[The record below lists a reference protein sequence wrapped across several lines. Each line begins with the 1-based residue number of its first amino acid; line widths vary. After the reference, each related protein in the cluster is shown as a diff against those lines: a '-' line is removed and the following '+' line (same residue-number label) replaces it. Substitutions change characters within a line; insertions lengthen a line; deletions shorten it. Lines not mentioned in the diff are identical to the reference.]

1 MRFTELS
8 ATADIVGQRIWA
20 TWSFLLDPFDTVD
33 LVPDVTLRRKTRDF
47 EFPPLAPGDPFM
59 VHDSATFPPPHVPGV
74 VEVTPLPT
82 REVFEDGLRIAT
94 TAISVAEIVPPG
106 RAQEVVR
113 WTRAVAHDRTGHP
126 IMVTFRLL
134 DAFRLEDRTAYYYE
148 LDDGTVP
155 SGEAVARYRAV
166 APAGGVHGANR
177 RIYDLLPEV
186 YKRHDVRVLPEA
198 FALSG
203 VPETSRS
210 GGQLRRFVDMFGM
223 AVDAMHSSADRLL
236 DLHDVYDTE
245 ARFLPGLSGWIGWER
260 TDRAAIPAQR
270 NELLCATRLFD
281 VVGSVPALRAMVTQQ
296 TGWSS
301 QVAEFHQHIWRS
313 NEPAQR
319 LVEGREE
326 VAPGTWLGLDDA
338 STALA
343 FPAVPA
349 TGGVG
354 TAAAITTTA
363 LEPFA
368 LRSGMESTLVI
379 DGGVPIRVRFGPD
392 DFADIS
398 NATAAEL
405 AAVLGR
411 ATDALDVAAVAGAVE
426 LRTRAVGVETSIA
439 IEAAA
444 ASMIGV
450 DGASEGRAVPVAD
463 SVGRLR
469 VFAERLVMDHPR
481 PQRVLTARTWAYG
494 DWIGD
499 APLELATEQP
509 ARPAAAMLSQDVCAL
524 AWSEVAAAPNERL
537 RLSLGTTSA
546 ALPATITGAR
556 RGPFALLV
564 GQQLTVA
571 GDFGTEVFTVQAA
584 DYVAVNQATAAE
596 VVAAMNAQF
605 VALTASEIGGAVRLS
620 TVAVGSTARVRVVLS
635 QSTAARPFGLF
646 ARELG
651 GAGRWDAAM
660 QWSTP
665 RRFPVAAGP
674 VDDASLAPDPLGG
687 LRACWAEHRNRRWE
701 IRQAHWSERV
711 TVVTGAGV
719 AQRTATSP
727 WQVWLIAD
735 GLASN
740 VVRAMAVDATGS
752 CWFATPAGISRRRPD
767 GAWATFTTADGLTSG
782 DITDVS
788 IELGGGAVCATPA
801 GVSIVGPTGIVTT
814 LDAAGSG
821 LIDDSVRAVAADP
834 AGGFWAA
841 TDNGVSRIDRDGK
854 WTSWTAADGL
864 SAGQPRRIALSSRG
878 RVAVATGSGVSIFDG
893 TAWTTLR
900 AVDGL
905 PADDVRGVAWTT
917 KGALLAATAAGLGRW
932 DGRHWTVDDTS
943 SGMATNDLRSV
954 TVTGA
959 DRVVVGSSDGL
970 LTFDA
975 NAWTVETTADGLPA
989 SPIAGV
995 HAEWSAPAAL
1005 AVGGGGHRQPA
1016 VAVDS
1021 NDRTWIVWSRRESV
1035 AATNDESRTLRV
1047 IRFDPAAAVWTWSA
1061 PQAVTT
1067 PPGGGARDL
1076 EPYLLRSGPGFRA
1089 FFSSD
1094 RGGGRSIW
1102 WTLLDGA
1109 SNPGPLGS
1117 LPTDPNEATG
1127 PAAIIGPTGRTWLFS
1142 RSDRSISLGQIAMVA
1157 PVGSTARPSE
1167 LVPDAG
1173 SLSLRAGSRT
1183 AVLSHASRLLGRRHW
1198 GDLLSYTIEHPTRI
1212 DPDELLVPHIYTRR
1226 SIGLYLRQA
1235 RNGKAIN
1242 RAQIERLQQ
1251 ILRRLLPINLRLV
1264 VFIAPDPV
1272 IEFVYTDGADI
1283 SDIYFDAVPLI
1294 ELLDGLADEVRDLL
1308 PDWAYFLASNL
1319 ASLTTSFADLTTA
1332 RRRTWFPDLN

>member
-8 ATADIVGQRIWA
+8 ATADIVGQRIWV
-20 TWSFLLDPFDTVD
+20 TWSYVLDPLDTVD
-33 LVPDVTLRRKTRDF
+33 LVPDVMLRRKTRDF
-47 EFPPLAPGDPFM
+47 EFPPLSPGDPFI

-74 VEVTPLPT
+74 LEVTPLPT
-82 REVFEDGLRIAT
+82 REVVDDGQRITT
-94 TAISVAEIVPPG
+94 TAISVAEVVPPG
-106 RAQEVVR
+106 RAQEFVR
-113 WTRAVAHDRTGHP
+113 WTRAVAHDHTGHP

-155 SGEAVARYRAV
+155 SGEAVANYRAV

-203 VPETSRS
+203 VPEASRS
-210 GGQLRRFVDMFGM
+210 GGQLRRFVDMFGTT
-223 AVDAMHSSADRLL
+223 VDAMRSSADRLL
-236 DLHDVYDTE
+236 DLHDGHDTE
-245 ARFLPGLSGWIGWER
+245 ARFLPGLSSWIGWER

-270 NELLCATRLFD
+270 NELLSATRLFD
-281 VVGSVPALRAMVTQQ
+281 VVGSVPALRATVTQQ

-319 LVEGREE
+319 LVQGFEE
-326 VAPGTWLGLDDA
+326 VSPGTWLGLDDA
-338 STALA
+338 SRTLA
-343 FPAVPA
+343 FPAAPA

-354 TAAAITTTA
+354 TPAVIVTTA

-368 LRSGMESTLVI
+368 LRSGMELTLVI
-379 DGGVPIRVRFGPD
+379 DGVVPIRVRFGPD
-392 DFADIS
+392 DFADIA

-411 ATDALDVAAVAGAVE
+411 ATDTLDVAAVAGAVE
-426 LRTRAVGVETSIA
+426 LRTRAVGPDTSIA

-450 DGASEGRAVPVAD
+450 DGASEGRAAPVAD
-463 SVGRLR
+463 SDGRLR
-469 VFAERLVMDHPR
+469 IFAERLVMDHPR

-499 APLELATEQP
+499 VPLELPAVQP
-509 ARPAAAMLSQDVCAL
+509 ARPAAAMLPGDVCAL
-524 AWSEVAAAPNERL
+524 AWSDVGAAPNERL
-537 RLSLGTTSA
+537 GLSFGTTSV

-564 GQQLTVA
+564 GQQLTVT
-571 GDFGTEVFTVQAA
+571 GDFGTEVFTVLVG
-584 DYVAVNQATAAE
+584 DFVAVNQATTAE
-596 VVAAMNAQF
+596 VVAAMNTQF
-605 VALTASEIGGAVRLS
+605 VGVTAADIGGAVRLS
-620 TVAVGSTARVRVVLS
+620 TVAVGTTARVRVVLS
-635 QSTAARPFGLF
+635 QSTAARPLGLS
-646 ARELG
+646 ARELS

-660 QWSTP
+660 QWSAP
-665 RRFPVAAGP
+665 RRFPFAAGP
-674 VDDASLAPDPLGG
+674 VDDAALAPDPMGG
-687 LRACWAEHRNRRWE
+687 MRACWAEHGNRRWG

-727 WQVWLIAD
+727 WQVWLIAN

-740 VVRAMAVDATGS
+740 VVRAVAVDANGS
-752 CWFATPAGISRRRPD
+752 CWFATSAGISRRRPD
-767 GAWATFTTADGLTSG
+767 GAWTTFTTADGLASN
-782 DITDVS
+782 DIADVA
-788 IELGGGAVCATPA
+788 IDIGGAAVCATPA
-801 GVSIVGPTGIVTT
+801 GVSIVDPTGVVTVF
-814 LDAAGSG
+814 DVVGSG
-821 LIDDSVRAVAADP
+821 LIDDDVRAVAADP
-834 AGGFWAA
+834 DGGFWAA
-841 TDNGVSRIDRDGK
+841 TVNGVSRIGRDGR

-864 SAGQPRRIALSSRG
+864 SAGQPRRLARSSLG
-878 RVAVATGSGVSIFDG
+878 RIAVATSTGVSIFDG
-893 TAWTTLR
+893 SAWTTLR
-900 AVDGL
+900 TVDGL

-917 KGALLAATAAGLGRW
+917 EGVLLAATAAGLGRW
-932 DGRHWTVDDTS
+932 DGRRWTVDDTS

-959 DRVVVGSSDGL
+959 DRVVVGSNTGL

-975 NAWTVETTADGLPA
+975 DAWTVETAADGLPA
-989 SPIAGV
+989 SPLAGV
-995 HAEWSAPAAL
+995 HAEWSAPAVL
-1005 AVGGGGHRQPA
+1005 ADGGGGHRQPA
-1016 VAVDS
+1016 IAVDS
-1021 NDRTWIVWSRRESV
+1021 TDRTWIVWSRRESA

-1047 IRFDPAAAVWTWSA
+1047 IRFDPAAAVWAWSA
-1061 PQAVTT
+1061 PQAVTA

-1076 EPYLLRSGPGFRA
+1076 EPFLIRSGPGCRA

-1109 SNPGPLGS
+1109 ANPGPLAS
-1117 LPTDPNEATG
+1117 LPTEPSESTG
-1127 PAAIIGPTGRTWLFS
+1127 PAAIIGPTGRTWLFA

-1173 SLSLRAGSRT
+1173 SLNLRAGSRT
-1183 AVLSHASRLLGRRHW
+1183 AVLGHASRLLGRRHW
-1198 GDLLSYTIEHPTRI
+1198 GDLLSYTIEHPTRLAE
-1212 DPDELLVPHIYTRR
+1212 DELLVPHIYTRR

-1235 RNGKAIN
+1235 RNGKAIT
-1242 RAQIERLQQ
+1242 RAQIERLLQ
-1251 ILRRLLPINLRLV
+1251 ILRGLLPINLRLV

-1283 SDIYFDAVPLI
+1283 SDVYFDAVPLI
-1294 ELLDGLADEVRDLL
+1294 ELLDSLDDEVRDLL
-1308 PDWAYFLASNL
+1308 PDWAFFLASDL